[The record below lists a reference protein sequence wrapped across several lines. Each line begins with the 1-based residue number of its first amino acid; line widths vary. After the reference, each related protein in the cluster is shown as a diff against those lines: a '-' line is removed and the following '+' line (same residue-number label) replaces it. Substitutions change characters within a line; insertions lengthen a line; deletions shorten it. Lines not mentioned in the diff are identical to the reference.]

1 VLRTVNCVSG
11 STVVGRLKA
20 CLPFWA
26 DTLKTSAFMLGI
38 IREGYTISFVSEPP
52 PFYAANN
59 KSALQHPQFVA
70 EEIEKLLIA
79 GVMRELATAPYGCNP
94 LTVSAGKHFV

>member
-1 VLRTVNCVSG
+1 VFTVLGGHVE
-11 STVVGRLKA
+11 A
-20 CLPFWA
+20 
-26 DTLKTSAFMLGI
+26 SAFVLGI

-59 KSALQHPQFVA
+59 RSALQHPQFVA

-79 GVMRELATAPYGCNP
+79 GVVRELATAPYCCNP
-94 LTVSAGKHFV
+94 LTVSAGKHCV